1 MEHLC
6 LECGWHL
13 ADCGDKDCK
22 VPELIVCLDCCS
34 SLQEPLGKLQNRSE
48 FQTIKL
54 VSYKP
59 ILRIGF

>member
-22 VPELIVCLDCCS
+22 VPELIVCLDCQVR
-34 SLQEPLGKLQNRSE
+34 LKKERE
-48 FQTIKL
+48 
-54 VSYKP
+54 
-59 ILRIGF
+59 ILTES